1 MAEDLRVGQPSA
13 ELLQAIEAYT
23 NHVCSL
29 RIHGHHVLEGT
40 SYRVIPGAAPVVNG
54 QVMKSGMNDSAG
66 LAIAIALEEK
76 VKQLLE
82 QQAGY
87 RSNVSPS

>member
-1 MAEDLRVGQPSA
+1 MIGKRR
-13 ELLQAIEAYT
+13 T
-23 NHVCSL
+23 
-29 RIHGHHVLEGT
+29 
-40 SYRVIPGAAPVVNG
+40 
-54 QVMKSGMNDSAG
+54 VMTSGMNDSAG
-66 LAIAIALEEK
+66 LAIAIASEEK